1 MSKKQSTSKRGQW
14 QVVVFNDNE
23 HSFDEVI
30 EILVTMCGHNTLQA
44 HQCAVL
50 IHNVGEY
57 AVFEDKYDI
66 CVDVFEDLVANGLD
80 TELRK
85 KNVKK
90 H

>member
-1 MSKKQSTSKRGQW
+1 MSNKQLTSKRGTW
-14 QVVVFNDNE
+14 QVVVFNDND
-23 HSFDEVI
+23 HTFDEVI
-30 EILVTMCGHNTLQA
+30 ELMIIVCGHNTLQA
-44 HQCAVL
+44 HQCATL

-85 KNVKK
+85 KHVKK
-90 H
+90 R